1 MITNTY
7 NITFNYLD
15 EFDYKHENETQTYK
29 ATTKDLAIKQLNDDY
44 YDDVDEILSITREP
58 NVGLAVI
65 RGQCVH
71 NGHFA
76 LSSKMNSEMDVVI
89 IAIGTTQEFGTINNP
104 WAPKQRRTMWEMLY
118 GKSGKGSKFKVAELR
133 DIGAVSKIAWA
144 SHVFGKIEGMNL
156 PKPTHY
162 YAGSKHDASWFEA
175 MNDEFGEGT
184 LEIVIL
190 DRLKD
195 SVCMSGTEI
204 RKSILDGSDDWK
216 EYVPHVLVDYIEE
229 TFPKELRLYED
240 IDVDAEKAAFEKR
253 KG

>member
-7 NITFNYLD
+7 TIEFTYED
-15 EFDYKHENETQTYK
+15 EFNSIYTETEIVK
-29 ATTKDLAIKQLNDDY
+29 ATSQQLAINKLKDDYNDDNLK
-44 YDDVDEILSITREP
+44 VLNIVKELNIGFAI
-58 NVGLAVI
+58 I

-76 LSSKMNSEMDVVI
+76 LSTKMSSEMDIVI
-89 IAIGTTQEFGTINNP
+89 IGIGSTQEYGTINNP
-104 WAPKQRRTMWEMLY
+104 WKPKVRRNMWEKLH
-118 GKSGKGSKFKVAELR
+118 GKSGKGSKFRLVELR
-133 DIGAVSKIAWA
+133 DIGACTKIAWA
-144 SHVFGKIEGMNL
+144 SHTFGKIEGMKL

-162 YAGSKHDASWFEA
+162 YAGSKHDASWFES

-190 DRLKD
+190 DRLKE
-195 SVCMSGTEI
+195 SICMSGTEI
-204 RKSILDGSDDWK
+204 RKSILNECDDWK
-216 EYVPHVLVDYIEE
+216 SYVPSVLVEYIEK

-240 IDVDAEKAAFEKR
+240 IDIDMEKVAFEKR